1 MKKKNKLLDKINFI
15 SKDLKKK
22 ILDISFKKKAH
33 HIGSCLSCIDLLC
46 ALYFGFMKIDKKRIY
61 KNDKFIMSKGHAAL
75 SYYLVLMKLKFF
87 SEKFLLNEYLTN
99 NGKLGGHPDM
109 NMKLGIDFSSGSLGN
124 GISVAAGMAYAHK
137 ADKQKNKVFTLIGDG
152 ECNEG
157 IVWETALFAGHHK
170 LNNLFV
176 IIDYNKLQ
184 GFGSTNKILNLEPL
198 KSKFQS
204 FNWNVDQ
211 VNGHNI
217 NKIIKSLK
225 KLNKKKNN
233 KPNLIIANTIKG
245 KGVKFM
251 ENKFESHYE
260 VLDSTKY
267 NLSIK
272 NLRLL

>member
-1 MKKKNKLLDKINFI
+1 MKNNKKKNKIETI
-15 SKDLKKK
+15 SLDLKKK
-22 ILDISFKKKAH
+22 ILEISYKKKAH
-33 HIGSCLSCIDLLC
+33 HIGSCLSCIDILT
-46 ALYFGFMKIDKKRIY
+46 ALYFGFMKVKNYQIK
-61 KNDKFIMSKGHAAL
+61 KNDRFIMSKGHAAL

-109 NMKLGIDFSSGSLGN
+109 NIKLGIDFSSGSLGN

-217 NKIIKSLK
+217 NQIIKSLK

>member
-1 MKKKNKLLDKINFI
+1 MKINKKKNKIESI
-15 SKDLKKK
+15 SLDLKKK
-22 ILDISFKKKAH
+22 ILEISYKKKAH
-33 HIGSCLSCIDLLC
+33 HIGSCLSCIDILT
-46 ALYFGFMKIDKKRIY
+46 ALYFGFMKVKNNQTK
-61 KNDKFIMSKGHAAL
+61 KNDRFIMSKGHAAL

-87 SEKFLLNEYLTN
+87 SEKFLINEYLTD

-109 NMKLGIDFSSGSLGN
+109 NKKLGIDFSSGSLGN
-124 GISVAAGMAYAHK
+124 GISVATGMAYAHK

-170 LNNLFV
+170 LDNLFV

-198 KSKFQS
+198 KNKFQS

-211 VNGHNI
+211 VDGHNV
-217 NKIIKSLK
+217 KQIIKSLN
-225 KLNKKKNN
+225 KLNKKKNK

-260 VLDSTKY
+260 VLDTSKY
-267 NLSIK
+267 NLSKK

>member
-1 MKKKNKLLDKINFI
+1 MKNHKKKNKIESI
-15 SKDLKKK
+15 SLDLKKK
-22 ILDISFKKKAH
+22 ILEISYRKRAH
-33 HIGSCLSCIDLLC
+33 HIGSCLSCIDILT
-46 ALYFGFMKIDKKRIY
+46 ALYFGFMKVKKNQIK
-61 KNDKFIMSKGHAAL
+61 KNDRFIMSKGHAAL
-75 SYYLVLMKLKFF
+75 SYYLVLMRLKFF
-87 SEKFLLNEYLTN
+87 SEKFLVNEYLAD

-109 NMKLGIDFSSGSLGN
+109 NKKLGIDFSSGSLGN
-124 GISVAAGMAYAHK
+124 GISVAAGMAYAYK
-137 ADKQKNKVFTLIGDG
+137 ADKQKNKVLTLIGDG

-157 IVWETALFAGHHK
+157 IVWETALFAGHNK

-211 VNGHNI
+211 VDGHNVK
-217 NKIIKSLK
+217 KIIKSLN
-225 KLNKKKNN
+225 KLNNKKNK

-260 VLDSTKY
+260 VLDTSKY
-267 NLSIK
+267 NISIK

>member
-1 MKKKNKLLDKINFI
+1 MKKQKKKNKIESLSL
-15 SKDLKKK
+15 DLKKK
-22 ILDISFKKKAH
+22 ILEISYRKRAH
-33 HIGSCLSCIDLLC
+33 HIGSCLSCIDILS
-46 ALYFGFMKIDKKRIY
+46 ALYFGFMKVKNNQIK
-61 KNDKFIMSKGHAAL
+61 KNDRFIMSKGHAAL

-87 SEKFLLNEYLTN
+87 SEKFLIKEYLTD

-109 NMKLGIDFSSGSLGN
+109 NRKIGIDFSSGSLGN
-124 GISVAAGMAYAHK
+124 GVSVAAGMAYAYK

-157 IVWETALFAGHHK
+157 IVWETALFAGHNK

-204 FNWNVDQ
+204 FNWNVDE
-211 VNGHNI
+211 VDGHNV
-217 NKIIKSLK
+217 KQIIKSLN
-225 KLNKKKNN
+225 KLNKKKNK

-260 VLDSTKY
+260 VLDTSKY
-267 NLSIK
+267 NISIK
-272 NLRLL
+272 NLRSL

>member
-1 MKKKNKLLDKINFI
+1 MKNHKKKNKIESI
-15 SKDLKKK
+15 SLDLKKK
-22 ILDISFKKKAH
+22 ILEISYKKRAH
-33 HIGSCLSCIDLLC
+33 HIGSCLSCIDILT
-46 ALYFGFMKIDKKRIY
+46 ALYFGFIKIKKNQIK
-61 KNDKFIMSKGHAAL
+61 KNDRFIMSKGHAAL

-87 SEKFLLNEYLTN
+87 SEKFLVNEYLAD

-109 NMKLGIDFSSGSLGN
+109 NKKLGIDFSSGSLGN
-124 GISVAAGMAYAHK
+124 GISVAAGMAYAYK

-157 IVWETALFAGHHK
+157 IVWETALFAGHNK

-211 VNGHNI
+211 VDGHNV
-217 NKIIKSLK
+217 KQIIKSLN
-225 KLNKKKNN
+225 KLNNKKNK

-260 VLDSTKY
+260 VLDTSKY
-267 NLSIK
+267 NISIK

>member
-1 MKKKNKLLDKINFI
+1 MKNHKKKNTIESI
-15 SKDLKKK
+15 SLDLKKK
-22 ILDISFKKKAH
+22 ILEISYRKRAH
-33 HIGSCLSCIDLLC
+33 HIGSCLSCIDILT
-46 ALYFGFMKIDKKRIY
+46 ALYFGFMKV
-61 KNDKFIMSKGHAAL
+61 KNNQFKNNDRFIMSKGHAAL

-87 SEKFLLNEYLTN
+87 SEKFLVNEYLAD

-109 NMKLGIDFSSGSLGN
+109 NKKLGIDFSSGSLGN
-124 GISVAAGMAYAHK
+124 GISVAAGMAYAYK
-137 ADKQKNKVFTLIGDG
+137 ADKQKNKVLTLIGDG

-157 IVWETALFAGHHK
+157 IVWETALFAGHNK

-211 VNGHNI
+211 VDGHNV
-217 NKIIKSLK
+217 KQIIKSLN
-225 KLNKKKNN
+225 KLNNKKNK

-260 VLDSTKY
+260 VLDTSKY
-267 NLSIK
+267 NISIK

>member
-1 MKKKNKLLDKINFI
+1 MKNNKKKNKIESI
-15 SKDLKKK
+15 SLDLKKK
-22 ILDISFKKKAH
+22 ILEISYKKKAH
-33 HIGSCLSCIDLLC
+33 HIGSCLSCIDILT
-46 ALYFGFMKIDKKRIY
+46 ALYFGFMKVKNNQIK
-61 KNDKFIMSKGHAAL
+61 KNDRFIMSKGHAAL

-87 SEKFLLNEYLTN
+87 SEKFLIKEYLTD

-109 NMKLGIDFSSGSLGN
+109 NKKLGIDFSSGSLGN
-124 GISVAAGMAYAHK
+124 GISVATGMAYAYK
-137 ADKQKNKVFTLIGDG
+137 ADRQKNKVFTLIGDG

-170 LNNLFV
+170 LDNLFV

-184 GFGSTNKILNLEPL
+184 GFGSTYKILNLEPL

-211 VNGHNI
+211 VDGHNV
-217 NKIIKSLK
+217 KQIIKSLN
-225 KLNKKKNN
+225 KLNKKKNK

-260 VLDSTKY
+260 VLDTSKY
-267 NLSIK
+267 NISIK
-272 NLRLL
+272 NLRSL

>member
-1 MKKKNKLLDKINFI
+1 MKNNKKKNKIESI
-15 SKDLKKK
+15 SLDLKKK
-22 ILDISFKKKAH
+22 ILEISYKKKAH
-33 HIGSCLSCIDLLC
+33 HIGSCLSCIDILT
-46 ALYFGFMKIDKKRIY
+46 ALYFGFMKVKNNQIK
-61 KNDKFIMSKGHAAL
+61 KNDRFIMSKGHAAL

-87 SEKFLLNEYLTN
+87 SEKFLIKEYLTD

-109 NMKLGIDFSSGSLGN
+109 NKKLGIDFSSGSLGN
-124 GISVAAGMAYAHK
+124 GISVATGMAYAYK
-137 ADKQKNKVFTLIGDG
+137 VDKQKNKVFTLIGDG

-170 LNNLFV
+170 LDNLFV

-211 VNGHNI
+211 VDGHNV
-217 NKIIKSLK
+217 KQIIKSLN
-225 KLNKKKNN
+225 KLNKKKNK

-267 NLSIK
+267 NQSIK
-272 NLRLL
+272 NLRSL

>member
-1 MKKKNKLLDKINFI
+1 MKNNKKKNKIETI
-15 SKDLKKK
+15 SLDLKKK
-22 ILDISFKKKAH
+22 ILEISYKKKAH
-33 HIGSCLSCIDLLC
+33 HIGSCLSCIDILT
-46 ALYFGFMKIDKKRIY
+46 ALYFGFMKVKNNQIK

-204 FNWNVDQ
+204 FNWNVAQ

>member
-1 MKKKNKLLDKINFI
+1 MKNNKKKNKIETI
-15 SKDLKKK
+15 SLDLKKK
-22 ILDISFKKKAH
+22 ILEISYKKKAH
-33 HIGSCLSCIDLLC
+33 HIGSCLSCIDILT
-46 ALYFGFMKIDKKRIY
+46 ALYFGFMKVKNNQIK
-61 KNDKFIMSKGHAAL
+61 KNDRFIMSKGHAAL

-204 FNWNVDQ
+204 FNWNVDK

-217 NKIIKSLK
+217 NQIIKSLK

-272 NLRLL
+272 DLRLL

>member
-1 MKKKNKLLDKINFI
+1 MKNNKNKNKIETI
-15 SKDLKKK
+15 SLDLKKK
-22 ILDISFKKKAH
+22 ILEISYKKKAH
-33 HIGSCLSCIDLLC
+33 HIGSCLSCIDILT
-46 ALYFGFMKIDKKRIY
+46 ALYFGFMKVKNYQIK
-61 KNDKFIMSKGHAAL
+61 KNDRFIMSKGHAAL

-217 NKIIKSLK
+217 NQIIKSLK

>member
-75 SYYLVLMKLKFF
+75 SYYLVLMKHKFF
-87 SEKFLLNEYLTN
+87 SEKFLMNEYLTD
-99 NGKLGGHPDM
+99 GGMLGGHPDM

-124 GISVAAGMAYAHK
+124 GISVAAGMAYAFRE
-137 ADKQKNKVFTLIGDG
+137 DKKNNKVFALIGDG

-170 LNNLFV
+170 LDNLFV

-184 GFGSTNKILNLEPL
+184 GFGSTDKILNLEPL
-198 KSKFQS
+198 KLKFES
-204 FNWNVDQ
+204 FNWNVIQTD
-211 VNGHNI
+211 GHDI
-217 NKIIKSLK
+217 SKILRSLTQ
-225 KLNKKKNN
+225 LNNKKNR
-233 KPNLIIANTIKG
+233 PNLLIANTTKG

-260 VLDSTKY
+260 VLSEKKY

-272 NLRLL
+272 NLN

>member
-1 MKKKNKLLDKINFI
+1 MKNNKKKNKIESI
-15 SKDLKKK
+15 SLDLKKK
-22 ILDISFKKKAH
+22 ILEISYKKKAH
-33 HIGSCLSCIDLLC
+33 HIGSCLSCIDILT
-46 ALYFGFMKIDKKRIY
+46 ALYFGFMKVKNNQIK
-61 KNDKFIMSKGHAAL
+61 KNDRFIMSKGHAAL

-87 SEKFLLNEYLTN
+87 SEKFLIKEYLTD

-109 NMKLGIDFSSGSLGN
+109 NKKLGIDFSSGSLGN
-124 GISVAAGMAYAHK
+124 GISVATGMAYAYK
-137 ADKQKNKVFTLIGDG
+137 ADRQKNKVFTLIGDG

-170 LNNLFV
+170 LDNLFV

-211 VNGHNI
+211 VDGHNVKQI
-217 NKIIKSLK
+217 MKSLK
-225 KLNKKKNN
+225 KLNKKKNS

-251 ENKFESHYE
+251 ENKFQSHYE
-260 VLDSTKY
+260 VLDTSKY
-267 NLSIK
+267 NISIK
-272 NLRLL
+272 DLRSL

>member
-1 MKKKNKLLDKINFI
+1 MKNHKKKNTIESI
-15 SKDLKKK
+15 SLDLKKK
-22 ILDISFKKKAH
+22 ILEISYRKRAH
-33 HIGSCLSCIDLLC
+33 HIGSCLSCIDILT
-46 ALYFGFMKIDKKRIY
+46 ALYFGFMKV
-61 KNDKFIMSKGHAAL
+61 KNNQFKNNDRFIMSKGHAAL

-87 SEKFLLNEYLTN
+87 SEKFLVNEYLAD

-109 NMKLGIDFSSGSLGN
+109 NKKLGIDFSSGSLGN
-124 GISVAAGMAYAHK
+124 GISVAAGMAYAYK

-157 IVWETALFAGHHK
+157 IVWETALFAGHNK

-211 VNGHNI
+211 VDGHNV
-217 NKIIKSLK
+217 KQIIKSLN
-225 KLNKKKNN
+225 KLNNKKNK

-260 VLDSTKY
+260 VLDTSKY
-267 NLSIK
+267 DLSIK
-272 NLRLL
+272 NLRPL